1 MIKALFSKLI
11 TPGKPLIRSLS
22 IACALLFY
30 STLLDAQ
37 SLDGHSNNEAI
48 ERMTFQGSV
57 FEVHW
62 NHQFRRDER
71 VKIKKWL
78 QTAGDTLALLNGT
91 MPQDLIQIQ
100 FRVRRSGNAV
110 PFAQVLR
117 RHPQGVIFQVNP
129 TRSLEEFIDDWTAP
143 HELVHLFIPYPG
155 EADLWLS
162 EGLATYYQYLL
173 QARAGIKTEQQ
184 AWQKIYEGFERGRKD
199 NRYPHLP
206 LEDLSSDMREYRSY
220 MRVYWSG
227 TLYFLEADMALRQAS
242 GGTQTLDSVIG
253 VFVNCCRPERI
264 YWPGSSL
271 VKALDKSSGNSI
283 FTELYNEYRQ
293 HKALPDYRN
302 LFARLGITIKRGRVV
317 LSPTHS
323 PTGKLRHAISTSH
336 KRSPLNTH

>member
-1 MIKALFSKLI
+1 
-11 TPGKPLIRSLS
+11 
-22 IACALLFY
+22 
-30 STLLDAQ
+30 
-37 SLDGHSNNEAI
+37 
-48 ERMTFQGSV
+48 MTFQGSV

-271 VKALDKSSGNSI
+271 VKAWTKARATPFLRSSTTNTGNI
-283 FTELYNEYRQ
+283 KHYRIIGIYLPAWVLLLRGAEWCS
-293 HKALPDYRN
+293 ALHTPPRGN
-302 LFARLGITIKRGRVV
+302 FAMRSAL
-317 LSPTHS
+317 H
-323 PTGKLRHAISTSH
+323 ISAP
-336 KRSPLNTH
+336 R